1 MSLGEGVS
9 CRVTYKAYSTGVI
22 QSNSQPVSATDP
34 AATGGQILRRTSST
48 LSLTK
53 DTYQSAEV
61 RTDRQIGDYRHGVKR
76 VTGSIN
82 GELSPGTYW
91 DFVEAVLRG
100 TETSAVAKTEAEFTS
115 VAADNATSKFTFG
128 GGNPVTEGYRVG
140 MVIRFTN
147 LSETLNN
154 SKNFLITGFSG
165 ANNVEVSVSPAPTT
179 MSADTAFNV
188 TSVGKRVFTPASGHV
203 SRKFAIEHYFAD
215 LDIYELFTE
224 CRVGGM
230 NFNLPATGNS
240 TVEIPM
246 MGRDMETGSGGS
258 APFFTAPAD
267 VTGTGILAA
276 VNGLI
281 RVQGVNQGV
290 ITGAQ
295 VNINLSPE
303 SPAVVGQNFV
313 PEIFLGRTQ
322 VSGQITAFFE
332 DLTLV
337 NYFRNETEISVLL
350 YLLASSADAAD
361 AMTIFVPKVKLGNA
375 QAGIEGEGGVPITMP
390 FQALRYLGSAAGIDQ
405 TTIAVCDTAAA

>member
-1 MSLGEGVS
+1 MG
-9 CRVTYKAYSTGVI
+9 
-22 QSNSQPVSATDP
+22 
-34 AATGGQILRRTSST
+34 
-48 LSLTK
+48 
-53 DTYQSAEV
+53 
-61 RTDRQIGDYRHGVKR
+61 
-76 VTGSIN
+76 
-82 GELSPGTYW
+82 
-91 DFVEAVLRG
+91 
-100 TETSAVAKTEAEFTS
+100 
-115 VAADNATSKFTFG
+115 
-128 GGNPVTEGYRVG
+128 
-140 MVIRFTN
+140 
-147 LSETLNN
+147 
-154 SKNFLITGFSG
+154 
-165 ANNVEVSVSPAPTT
+165 
-179 MSADTAFNV
+179 ADTAFNV

-230 NFNLPATGNS
+230 NFNLPATGMA

-246 MGRDMETGSGGS
+246 MGRDMETGSAGS
-258 APFFTAPAD
+258 APFFTAPSD

-313 PEIFLGRTQ
+313 PEIFLGRTE

-361 AMTIFVPKVKLGNA
+361 AMTIFLPKVKLGNA
-375 QAGIEGEGGVPITMP
+375 QAGVEGEGGVPLTLP

-405 TTIAVCDTAAA
+405 TTIAFCDSTAP